1 MFEIIGKGYLRREGI
16 ANGARGRREERGE
29 GGEPFSPSSRAPRA
43 FLALKIPSPFPFERL
58 SRRLAGVL
66 ANKPRY

>member
-1 MFEIIGKGYLRREGI
+1 MR
-16 ANGARGRREERGE
+16 GARGRREEGGE
-29 GGEPFSPSSRAPRA
+29 GGEPFPPSSRAPRA
-43 FLALKIPSPFPFERL
+43 FPALKIPSPFPFERL